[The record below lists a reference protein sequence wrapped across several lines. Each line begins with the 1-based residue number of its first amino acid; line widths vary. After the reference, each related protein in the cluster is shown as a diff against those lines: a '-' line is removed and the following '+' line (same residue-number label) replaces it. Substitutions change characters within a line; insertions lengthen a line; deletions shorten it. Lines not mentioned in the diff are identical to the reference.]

1 MNSDQKQQYECKDC
15 HWKGAEE
22 ELDYDEVE
30 SCFGND
36 KLEICPVCGSMN
48 VVQQKNM

>member
-1 MNSDQKQQYECKDC
+1 MNSELTQLYKCNECN
-15 HWKGAEE
+15 WIGPEE

-48 VVQQKNM
+48 VVQQKKV